1 MIFDYGFSIVGK
13 SHVNQNKPC
22 QDAHYIRKLENGW
35 YVGAVADGV
44 GSRPNAEEGSHLAV
58 KAAVDFVCDY
68 MPYDYSLVSIKSMLR
83 TAYNHAMNTI
93 TRHAEEAGLPVENYD
108 TTLSLAIYDGRRII
122 YAHSGDGAIIGLT
135 TFGELVEITK
145 RQKAEDGV
153 ALIPLRKGYTAW
165 EIDTY
170 EEELAGV
177 LLVTDGVLDALS
189 PYLLKVR
196 DAGGF
201 PMADSPQSP
210 FPGAD
215 AAAAA
220 EPKLYMPVGAFL
232 ADPAAVPGDEEG
244 QTVLRERLEAY
255 VTGDPEYDS
264 EFFYERLQAVYETR
278 IPKQAEE
285 AMEGIRLYNYPVSL
299 MQGSQDDKTIVG
311 FINTEAVIDA
321 QPAEYYMDADWV
333 KLQQIWNRLAYPSL
347 YGQAEGEL
355 PVRRGYGEDGTEED
369 KPSVLKWM
377 KKWTRLEA
385 KAQPEGTNARPETA
399 ATVPENGTEEEV
411 KKDGTGSNDSEERSG
426 VLQ

>member
-93 TRHAEEAGLPVENYD
+93 TRHAAKAGLPVENYD

-153 ALIPLRKGYTAW
+153 SLIPLRQGYSSW
-165 EIDTY
+165 EIDVY
-170 EEELAGV
+170 EEDLAGV

-189 PYLLKVR
+189 PYLLKMQ
-196 DAGGF
+196 A
-201 PMADSPQSP
+201 PEASPQTS
-210 FPGAD
+210 A
-215 AAAAA
+215 
-220 EPKLYMPVGAFL
+220 LYMPIGSWL
-232 ADPAAVPGDEEG
+232 LDPAGIPEDEEG
-244 QTVLRERLEAY
+244 QALLREKIGRYIA
-255 VTGDPEYDS
+255 GDPDYDS
-264 EFFYERLQAVYETR
+264 EFFYERLKTVYEAR
-278 IPKQAEE
+278 IPEEAEE
-285 AMEGIRLYNYPVSL
+285 IIAGLRRYNYPVSL
-299 MQGSQDDKTIVG
+299 MESSQDDKTAVG
-311 FINTEAVIDA
+311 LINTEAFIEPL
-321 QPAEYYMDADWV
+321 PAESYADVDWIE
-333 KLQQIWNRLAYPSL
+333 LQSKWNRLAYPSL
-347 YGQAEGEL
+347 YTEKEEGTD
-355 PVRRGYGEDGTEED
+355 GE
-369 KPSVLKWM
+369 KQPFHKWM
-377 KKWTRLEA
+377 KKWNRLEP
-385 KAQPEGTNARPETA
+385 KSG
-399 ATVPENGTEEEV
+399 EV
-411 KKDGTGSNDSEERSG
+411 KNNEKEDPEL
-426 VLQ
+426 VL